1 MRLPNGRRYA
11 DYDGPVMMRDRLT
24 GLWRAATRPRP
35 RRWLNPRHTGAGH
48 MLNRELGWWTVRPML
63 GWRSRRWV
71 SKPTYATRAIPGD
84 DLSAAKDWMR
94 AALEIA

>member
-1 MRLPNGRRYA
+1 
-11 DYDGPVMMRDRLT
+11 
-24 GLWRAATRPRP
+24 
-35 RRWLNPRHTGAGH
+35 